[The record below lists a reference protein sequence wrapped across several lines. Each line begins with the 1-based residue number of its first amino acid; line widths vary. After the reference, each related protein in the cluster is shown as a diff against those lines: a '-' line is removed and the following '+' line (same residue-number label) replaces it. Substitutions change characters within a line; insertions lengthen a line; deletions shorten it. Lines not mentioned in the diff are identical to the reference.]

1 MLITDDGSMV
11 NVHVT
16 HGLRKSRTDGERRRL
31 LEEVGVTRLSLGDCD
46 SDRLLMTDMHLLMK
60 LTI

>member
-1 MLITDDGSMV
+1 MV